1 MLEALTS
8 ANRQELPV
16 GTPLVQ
22 CGARG
27 RAWLVVEGRADFFL
41 ARRGPDGAFESRRPL
56 FRVEAGGVGFD
67 LPEVSLGGRAF
78 TPVFVPAEGA
88 RCAAFNAV
96 KLGAELDA
104 DGLARLSEARDGF
117 SARLGCAAAA
127 SFEDA
132 WRSWE
137 LALRTAAADESAFEP
152 VASSGGLTDFEVQS
166 LHRGVVK
173 RAVTDPAFRRLLAA
187 DPRAAAKIILGRPLP
202 DDFSLRIE
210 FEKPDE
216 TLVVLRNG

>member
-1 MLEALTS
+1 MLEALSS
-8 ANRQELPV
+8 ADGQELPA

-27 RAWLVVEGRADFFL
+27 RAWLIVEGRAEFFL
-41 ARRGPDGAFESRRPL
+41 ARRGADGAFEARRPL

-67 LPEVSLGGRAF
+67 LPQVSLGGRAF
-78 TPVFVPAEGA
+78 TPVFVPAEGS
-88 RCAAFNAV
+88 RCRAFNSI
-96 KLGAELDA
+96 KLGAALDA
-104 DGLARLSEARDGF
+104 AGLARLGAARDGF
-117 SARLGCAAAA
+117 SARLGCAASA
-127 SFEDA
+127 SFEEA
-132 WRSWE
+132 WGSWE
-137 LALRTAAADESAFEP
+137 RALRTAAADADAFEP
-152 VASSGGLTDFEVQS
+152 VPAPRGLSDFEVQS

-187 DPRAAAKIILGRPLP
+187 DPRAAAKLVLGRPLP

-216 TLVVLRNG
+216 TLVVLQNG